1 MLKILRPRPF
11 LAQGSGLV
19 QRLRP
24 PLSRPIKSPLRATI
38 RGPSL
43 SRTYSSQT
51 QARAVEP
58 FPPRLQPVVPT
69 RWLRPHTRPTPPK
82 LHHPSSNTT
91 NPHPQ
96 QHQQRRSYNYDP
108 NGNGNRRPPRP
119 PPAAYTDPAHRE
131 AQLRA
136 AKPLVHWRGFRALHT
151 PSTYTV
157 ILVAAGGAL
166 TFYFANLETVPVS
179 GRTRFNAYG
188 AGSVRKAGDME
199 HRRLLWELE
208 QQGVGLLPEWDWRV
222 VRVRRVME
230 RLLPFSGMQ
239 GEEWE
244 VCVVDDPRTAN
255 AFVLPGG
262 KVFVFSGI
270 LGVARSDSAL
280 ATVLGHEIAHNLAD
294 HHGERLSQDI
304 GASIVLYSMVIL
316 GGAFGLGPLI
326 LHFFGSRFLDVAFG
340 FPMSRL
346 QESEA
351 DYIGLMMMAE
361 ACYDPQEA
369 VSFWARMERATGQG
383 EVPEWMST
391 HPANTNRIKK
401 IQEWL
406 PEAMEKRAQ
415 SDCTSTTAFADLFK
429 QALRTG
435 VIF

>member
-1 MLKILRPRPF
+1 
-11 LAQGSGLV
+11 
-19 QRLRP
+19 
-24 PLSRPIKSPLRATI
+24 
-38 RGPSL
+38 
-43 SRTYSSQT
+43 
-51 QARAVEP
+51 
-58 FPPRLQPVVPT
+58 
-69 RWLRPHTRPTPPK
+69 
-82 LHHPSSNTT
+82 
-91 NPHPQ
+91 
-96 QHQQRRSYNYDP
+96 
-108 NGNGNRRPPRP
+108 
-119 PPAAYTDPAHRE
+119 
-131 AQLRA
+131 
-136 AKPLVHWRGFRALHT
+136 
-151 PSTYTV
+151 
-157 ILVAAGGAL
+157 
-166 TFYFANLETVPVS
+166 
-179 GRTRFNAYG
+179 
-188 AGSVRKAGDME
+188 
-199 HRRLLWELE
+199 
-208 QQGVGLLPEWDWRV
+208 
-222 VRVRRVME
+222 
-230 RLLPFSGMQ
+230 
-239 GEEWE
+239 
-244 VCVVDDPRTAN
+244 VDDARTAN

-435 VIF
+435 VVF